1 VCDGNHLSKEAYVV
15 SRENV
20 NVAARRLCMTT
31 AAGRRGIDLDVSH
44 VISPT
49 PVPTTAAPRIAPRL
63 QVAIA
68 GAIAGPIAGVMTKPD
83 RLPTASAIAHTV
95 SAAVA
100 RSHAVSISPADH
112 DRMANAIR
120 ALAMD
125 AVELAK
131 SGHPGLPMGAAD
143 IATVLFTRFLK
154 FDPADPAWPDRD
166 RFVLS
171 AGHGSMLL
179 YGLFYLL
186 GYEQM
191 PIEEIKRF
199 RQLGSLT
206 PGHPEHGHTPGV
218 ETTTGPLGQGLAN
231 AVGMAIA
238 ERHLASVFGTDIVDH
253 ATFVLASDGDLME
266 GVSQEAIA
274 LAGHLR
280 LNKLIVLY
288 DDNGISIDGP
298 TSLADAV
305 DQVKRFESA
314 GWMAARINGQD
325 PTAIARAIEAA
336 RQSDRP
342 SLIACRTT
350 IGFGAPNKGGTEKS
364 HGSPLGPDEIAAARQ
379 RLGWTAPPFEIPA
392 DIRTQ
397 WRAAGER
404 NRPARLAW
412 EARLAAL
419 NPTRR
424 AEFLRRMRGEITDRA
439 APAAT
444 ELKQKLAQAPKE
456 IATRAA
462 SELALDAL
470 TAALPEMIGGSA
482 DLTGS
487 NNTRAKSMEVL
498 QPPDYSGTFIHY
510 GVREHGMAA
519 AMNGMALHGGVVPFS
534 GTFLVFS
541 DYCRPA
547 IRLAALMRQ
556 RVIHVMTH
564 DSIGLGED
572 GPTHQPIEHLAALR
586 AIPNL
591 KVFRPCDAVETV
603 ECWQLALQSQEGP
616 SVLALTRQAVPQ
628 LRSGFDTHNRCAP
641 GAYEL
646 VAADDKPALV
656 SLFASGSEVAI
667 ALAARKLLVAH
678 NVSARV
684 VSVPCFE
691 LFLAVPEAERAA
703 VIGTAKLNVAV
714 EAGIRQG
721 WDAIIGSAGTFVG
734 VTGFGAS
741 APYKDLYR
749 HFGLTA
755 EKVAEVA
762 LDRL

>member
-1 VCDGNHLSKEAYVV
+1 
-15 SRENV
+15 
-20 NVAARRLCMTT
+20 
-31 AAGRRGIDLDVSH
+31 
-44 VISPT
+44 
-49 PVPTTAAPRIAPRL
+49 
-63 QVAIA
+63 
-68 GAIAGPIAGVMTKPD
+68 
-83 RLPTASAIAHTV
+83 
-95 SAAVA
+95 
-100 RSHAVSISPADH
+100 
-112 DRMANAIR
+112 MANAIR

-125 AVELAK
+125 AVEKAK

-154 FDPADPAWPDRD
+154 FDPADSAWPDRD

-179 YGLFYLL
+179 YALLHLL
-186 GYEQM
+186 GYEKM
-191 PIEEIKRF
+191 TIGEIERF
-199 RQLGSLT
+199 RQLGSIT

-238 ERHLASVFGTDIVDH
+238 ERHLAAIFGADIIDH

-266 GVSQEAIA
+266 GISQEAIA
-274 LAGHLR
+274 LAGHLQ
-280 LNKLIVLY
+280 LKKLVVLY

-298 TSLADAV
+298 TSLTDAV

-314 GWMAARINGQD
+314 GWTAVRIDGHD
-325 PTAIARAIEAA
+325 PAAIAGAIEAA
-336 RQSDRP
+336 KQSDRP
-342 SLIACRTT
+342 SLIACHTT
-350 IGFGAPNKGGTEKS
+350 IGFGAPNKGGTEKC
-364 HGSPLGPDEIAAARQ
+364 HGSPLGPEEIAATRLK
-379 RLGWTAPPFEIPA
+379 LGWNAPPFEIPA
-392 DIRTQ
+392 DIRQ
-397 WRAAGER
+397 RWRAAGER

-412 EARLAAL
+412 EKRLAAL
-419 NPTRR
+419 AADKR
-424 AEFLRRMRGEITDRA
+424 AEFERRSRGDLEGALGDGLARTVA
-439 APAAT
+439 G
-444 ELKQKLAQAPKE
+444 LKQKLAQEPKE

-470 TAALPEMIGGSA
+470 TVALPEMVGGSA

-487 NNTRAKSMEVL
+487 NNTRAKGMKVL
-498 QPPDYSGTFIHY
+498 KAPDYSGTFIHY

-519 AMNGMALHGGVVPFS
+519 AMNGMALHGGIIPYS
-534 GTFLVFS
+534 GAFLVFS

-547 IRLAALMRQ
+547 IRLAALMGQ

-572 GPTHQPIEHLAALR
+572 GPTHQPVEHLAALR
-586 AIPNL
+586 AVPNL

-603 ECWQLALQSQEGP
+603 ECWQLALQSRHGP
-616 SVLALTRQAVPQ
+616 SVLALTRQNTPQ
-628 LRSGFDTHNRCAP
+628 LRQGFDERNRCAA

-646 VAADDKPALV
+646 MAADGGKDGTQALV
-656 SLFASGSEVAI
+656 SLFASGSEVA
-667 ALAARKLLVAH
+667 LAAEARKLLAAR
-678 NVSARV
+678 NIPARV

-691 LFLAVPEAERAA
+691 LLFALPEGERAA
-703 VIGTAKLNVAV
+703 VIGTAKVSVAV

-721 WDAIIGSAGTFVG
+721 WDAIIGSGGAFVG
-734 VTGFGAS
+734 MTGFGAS

-755 EKVAEVA
+755 EKVVEAA
-762 LDRL
+762 LARL